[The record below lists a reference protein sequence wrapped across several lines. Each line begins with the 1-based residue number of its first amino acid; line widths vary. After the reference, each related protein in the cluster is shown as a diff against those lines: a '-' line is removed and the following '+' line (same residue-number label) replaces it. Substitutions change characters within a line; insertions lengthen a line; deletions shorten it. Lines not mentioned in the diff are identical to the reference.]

1 MQMTGL
7 TKQQVQERILAG
19 KVNTNASLRTK
30 SVMQIMLENTCTL
43 FNLVNVLL
51 AVCLFLV
58 HSYRN
63 LLFLGV
69 VFSNLFIGIVQ
80 ELRAKYVM
88 DKLSLLTEAHVFVI
102 RDKEEVEIPMHEIV
116 TDELIH
122 LKPGMQICADA
133 VIEKGECEVNE
144 SLLTGE
150 SDSIEKAAGDFLM
163 SGSFMVSGDAYAVV
177 KNVGKDSYANQITAS
192 AKYMKRVNS
201 EIKSSVMTI
210 IKLVSIAIFP
220 IAALLFWNQIG
231 LSGANLSDAV
241 VNTVAALLGMIPEG
255 LVLLTSIVM
264 AVSVIRLSKKNTL
277 VQQMYCVETLARV
290 DVFCLDKTGTI
301 TTGKMCLSGI
311 QSIKEH
317 SFENAL
323 AEFMGAMKAGNATFT
338 AIDTVYHSETW
349 KVDRII
355 PFSSERKYSGVV
367 FGGEHAGTYIL
378 GAPEMVLKQEQL
390 YEKIIDG
397 AKGKEK
403 CSMQEIMDVHTAKGE
418 RVLVFAYAKE
428 EPQLKQLP
436 EHLEPVALLFIEDVI
451 KEGAPQA
458 IEYLKK
464 QNVQLKIISGD
475 NPKAVS
481 DIARRAGIEQASRYV
496 DCSKMEDEDIFTD
509 MVETVTIFGRVSP
522 HQKQMIIRAL
532 KKKHTVAMTGDGV
545 NDVLALKESD
555 CSIAM
560 QAGSEAARNVSDVV
574 LMDSDF
580 ASIPD
585 IINEGR
591 RSINNLQRS
600 SSLFLVKTVFAV
612 ILAVV
617 FCFFNRNYPYQ
628 PIQMSLISGI
638 CIGIPSFVL
647 ALEHNHDLVTPGFLQ
662 KVFRIALPG
671 GILMAANVIVCVI
684 LGVLFGFDKADI
696 STLTTYMGA
705 LVFALILF
713 RICYPFNL
721 LRTVLYISLVALF
734 AGTVLVAGK
743 IFFITSLGVE
753 GFLIMA
759 VLEAANV
766 IVFPILQQIITE
778 LMNLKWFNKITKTA
792 D

>member
-1 MQMTGL
+1 MMTGL

-19 KVNTNASLRTK
+19 KVNKDSALRTK
-30 SVMQIMLENTCTL
+30 SVTQIVLEHTCTL
-43 FNLVNVLL
+43 FNLVNLLL
-51 AVCLFLV
+51 AVCIFLV

-63 LLFLGV
+63 MLFLGV
-69 VFSNLFIGIVQ
+69 VFSNLFIGIIQ

-88 DKLSLLTEAHVFVI
+88 DKLSLLTEAHVHVI
-102 RDKEEVEIPMHEIV
+102 RDGEELEIPMHEIV
-116 TDELIH
+116 EDELIH

-133 VIEKGECEVNE
+133 VVEQGACEVNE

-150 SDSIEKAAGDFLM
+150 SDSIEKKEGDSLL
-163 SGSFMVSGDAYAVV
+163 SGSFIVSGDVYAVV

-192 AKYMKRVNS
+192 AKYMKKVNS

-220 IAALLFWNQIG
+220 IAALLFWNQVG

-301 TTGKMCLSGI
+301 TKGEMRLSGT
-311 QSIKEH
+311 QPVEERL
-317 SFENAL
+317 FGEAL
-323 AEFMGAMKAGNATFT
+323 SEFMGAMKEGNATFA
-338 AIDTVYHSETW
+338 AIDKVYHSETW
-349 KVDRII
+349 KADRII

-367 FGGEHAGTYIL
+367 FCGEHAGTYIL
-378 GAPEMVLKQEQL
+378 GAPDIILNQTQL
-390 YEKIIDG
+390 QAEIADESAAG
-397 AKGKEK
+397 GKLRIK
-403 CSMQEIMDVHTAKGE
+403 DIMESHIAGGE
-418 RVLVFAYAKE
+418 RVLAFAYSEK
-428 EPQLKQLP
+428 EPQEKQLP
-436 EHLEPVALLFIEDVI
+436 ENLKLLALLFIEDVI
-451 KEGAPQA
+451 KESAPQT

-481 DIARRAGIEQASRYV
+481 DIAKRAGIEQAERYV
-496 DCSKMEDEDIFTD
+496 DCSKIEDEEIFSE
-509 MVETVTIFGRVSP
+509 MVENTTVFGRVSP
-522 HQKQMIIRAL
+522 YQKQMIIRAL
-532 KKKHTVAMTGDGV
+532 KRNHTVAMTGDGV

-574 LMDSDF
+574 LMNSDF
-580 ASIPD
+580 VSIPD

-600 SSLFLVKTVFAV
+600 ASLFLVKTVFAV

-628 PIQMSLISGI
+628 PIQMSLISGV

-647 ALEHNHDLVTPGFLQ
+647 ALENNYDRVTQGFLR
-662 KVFRIALPG
+662 KVFRVALPG
-671 GILMAANVIVCVI
+671 GILMAVNVIVCVI
-684 LGVLFGFDKADI
+684 LGALFGLEKADI

-721 LRTVLYISLVALF
+721 LRTVLYISLIALF
-734 AGTVLVAGK
+734 TGAVLVAGK
-743 IFFITSLGVE
+743 VFFITSLGMEVV
-753 GFLIMA
+753 LLMA
-759 VLEAANV
+759 VLEAVNV
-766 IVFPILQQIITE
+766 LVFPILQQIIINV
-778 LMNLKWFNKITKTA
+778 MDLKWFSKITKTP